1 MFKSYW
7 RRVHQRAR
15 RDARHALSLETK
27 QRVVRLF
34 LGTALSVAVIVFLA
48 SEAGYTTNLLSRI
61 FLAFAALGIA
71 AVLLA
76 AFYIW
81 NFVHAPVQLDKEAR
95 ETIGDLT
102 RKLDDREEHQKSRLS
117 LWALRKEGVQ
127 IRNDGLTTTDTASWA
142 DKFETWHA
150 RVLDQAQKFSADLR
164 HSLDPIDK
172 ISPESNEVVVAN
184 DILHQKNVSVMS
196 EMLARLYKHLDRTS

>member
-7 RRVHQRAR
+7 RRVHQRALR
-15 RDARHALSLETK
+15 EARHALSLETK
-27 QRVVRLF
+27 HRIVRLF
-34 LGTALSVAVIVFLA
+34 LGTALSIAAIVFLA

-71 AVLLA
+71 TVLLV

-81 NFVHAPVQLDKEAR
+81 NFVHAPAQLDKEAQER
-95 ETIGDLT
+95 IGDLT
-102 RKLDDREEHQKSRLS
+102 QKLNDREEQQKIRLS
-117 LWALRKEGVQ
+117 LWKLREEGVQ
-127 IRNDGLTTTDTASWA
+127 IRNDGLTTTNIASWA

-150 RVLDQAQKFSADLR
+150 RVLDQAQNLSSDLR

-172 ISPESNEVVVAN
+172 ISPESNELVVAK
-184 DILHQKNVSVMS
+184 DISHQKNVSVMS